1 MQVRRT
7 LRRVP
12 LRKGRDETVSRP
24 VVFAISGE
32 KNSGK
37 TTLIEAVL
45 PILAERGYRVAV
57 IKHDGHSFEP
67 DVPGTDTRRFFEA
80 GAVGT
85 AVFDGEKFMLV
96 KRQAVNETLLFEAFP
111 DADLILIEGLKD
123 SGYAKL
129 FLKAGEW
136 MDPVEAADLIEQ
148 TIQRQHER

>member
-1 MQVRRT
+1 M
-7 LRRVP
+7 
-12 LRKGRDETVSRP
+12 SAP
-24 VVFAISGE
+24 VIFAISGE

-67 DVPGTDTRRFFEA
+67 DVPGTDTRRFFDA
-80 GAVGT
+80 GAIGT

-96 KRQAVNETLLFEAFP
+96 KRQAVNERQLFEAFP
-111 DADLILIEGLKD
+111 DADIILIEGLKD

-129 FLKAGEW
+129 FLTAGEW
-136 MDPVEAADLIEQ
+136 MDPEDAADRIEQ
-148 TIQRQHER
+148 TVRRQHER

>member
-1 MQVRRT
+1 MS
-7 LRRVP
+7 VP
-12 LRKGRDETVSRP
+12 VI
-24 VVFAISGE
+24 FAISGE

-67 DVPGTDTRRFFEA
+67 DVSGTDTRRFFDA
-80 GAVGT
+80 GAIGT
-85 AVFDGEKFMLV
+85 AVFDSEKFMLV
-96 KRQAVNETLLFEAFP
+96 KRQSVNERQLFEAFP

-129 FLKAGEW
+129 RLTAGEW
-136 MDPVEAADLIEQ
+136 MDPAEAADRIEQ
-148 TIQRQHER
+148 TIRMQHER

>member
-1 MQVRRT
+1 MS
-7 LRRVP
+7 
-12 LRKGRDETVSRP
+12 GP
-24 VVFAISGE
+24 VIFAVSGE

-67 DVPGTDTRRFFEA
+67 DVAGTDTRRFYDA

-96 KRQAVNETLLFEAFP
+96 RRAAVTEKQLFEAFP

-123 SGYAKL
+123 SGYAKFRL
-129 FLKAGEW
+129 TAGEW
-136 MDPVEAADLIEQ
+136 MDPAEAADRIEQ
-148 TIQRQHER
+148 TIRMQHER

>member
-1 MQVRRT
+1 MT
-7 LRRVP
+7 YP
-12 LRKGRDETVSRP
+12 TI
-24 VVFAISGE
+24 FAISGE

-45 PILAERGYRVAV
+45 PILAGRGYRVAV

-67 DVPGTDTRRFFEA
+67 DVPGTDTRRFFDA
-80 GAVGT
+80 GAIGT
-85 AVFDGEKFMLV
+85 AVFDGEKYMLV
-96 KRQAVNETLLFEAFP
+96 KRGTVNERQLFEAFP

-136 MDPVEAADLIEQ
+136 MAPAEAADQIEE
-148 TIQRQHER
+148 IIRRQHER

>member
-1 MQVRRT
+1 MS
-7 LRRVP
+7 
-12 LRKGRDETVSRP
+12 GP
-24 VVFAISGE
+24 VIFAVSGE

-67 DVPGTDTRRFFEA
+67 DVAGTDTRRFYDA

-96 KRQAVNETLLFEAFP
+96 KRSAVTEKQLFEAFP
-111 DADLILIEGLKD
+111 DADLILIEGLKGSD
-123 SGYAKL
+123 YPKL

-136 MDPVEAADLIEQ
+136 QDPQAVAGILEK
-148 TIQRQHER
+148 RMHER

>member
-1 MQVRRT
+1 MS
-7 LRRVP
+7 VP
-12 LRKGRDETVSRP
+12 VI
-24 VVFAISGE
+24 FAISGE

-67 DVPGTDTRRFFEA
+67 DVSGTDTRRFFDA
-80 GAVGT
+80 GAIGT
-85 AVFDGEKFMLV
+85 AVFDSEKFMLV
-96 KRQAVNETLLFEAFP
+96 KRQSVNVRQLFEAFP

-129 FLKAGEW
+129 RLTAGEW
-136 MDPVEAADLIEQ
+136 MDPAEAADRIEQ
-148 TIQRQHER
+148 TIRMQHER

>member
-1 MQVRRT
+1 M
-7 LRRVP
+7 
-12 LRKGRDETVSRP
+12 SAP
-24 VVFAISGE
+24 VIFAVSGE

-67 DVPGTDTRRFFEA
+67 DVAGTDTRRFYDA
-80 GAVGT
+80 GAIGT

-96 KRQAVNETLLFEAFP
+96 RRAAVTEKQLFEAFP

-129 FLKAGEW
+129 YLTAGEW
-136 MDPVEAADLIEQ
+136 MDPAEAADRIEQ
-148 TIQRQHER
+148 TVRRQHER

>member
-1 MQVRRT
+1 MS
-7 LRRVP
+7 VP
-12 LRKGRDETVSRP
+12 VI
-24 VVFAISGE
+24 FAVSGE

-67 DVPGTDTRRFFEA
+67 DVSGTDTRRFFDA
-80 GAVGT
+80 GAIGT
-85 AVFDGEKFMLV
+85 AVFDSEKFMLV
-96 KRQAVNETLLFEAFP
+96 KRVAVTEKQLFEAFP

-129 FLKAGEW
+129 FLTAGEW
-136 MDPVEAADLIEQ
+136 MDPEDAADRIEQ
-148 TIQRQHER
+148 TVRRQHER

>member
-1 MQVRRT
+1 MT
-7 LRRVP
+7 Y
-12 LRKGRDETVSRP
+12 P
-24 VVFAISGE
+24 VIFAVSGE

-45 PILAERGYRVAV
+45 PILTDRGYRVAV

-67 DVPGTDTRRFFEA
+67 DVPGTDTRRFFDA
-80 GAVGT
+80 GATGT
-85 AVFDGEKFMLV
+85 AVYDGEKFMLV
-96 KRQAVNETLLFEAFP
+96 KRETVNERQLFEAFS

-136 MDPVEAADLIEQ
+136 VDPAEAADHIEE
-148 TIQRQHER
+148 IIRSQHER

>member
-1 MQVRRT
+1 MII
-7 LRRVP
+7 
-12 LRKGRDETVSRP
+12 P
-24 VVFAISGE
+24 VIFAISGE

-67 DVPGTDTRRFFEA
+67 DVSGTDTRRFFDA
-80 GAVGT
+80 GAIGT
-85 AVFDGEKFMLV
+85 AVFDSEKFMLV
-96 KRQAVNETLLFEAFP
+96 KRQSVNERQLFEAFP

-129 FLKAGEW
+129 RLTAGEW
-136 MDPVEAADLIEQ
+136 MDPAEAADRIEQ
-148 TIQRQHER
+148 TIRMQHER